1 MQNRLQWSRIL
12 VIPLLF
18 CSSVAAQELPI
29 EQEVARLSTLRAE
42 DSTYAM
48 LFDRFG
54 EPRELYEK
62 YLEAVPRIAED
73 WRKRQSELSKLT
85 DLGTTKTLAIL
96 PLIDWHVANEGL
108 QGESGVAYL
117 VKTDDATILFDVG
130 RNSKEEHPSPLLQN
144 MQQVGVNIHDIDLIV
159 ISHPHGDHTG
169 GGKWARASTFSLTDH
184 QIDLGELN
192 AFTPVPMEYPGIEV
206 KWSEDP
212 TVIAPGVAT
221 TGVINN
227 YCFFMGEIPEQAL
240 VVNVEGKGIVVIS
253 GCGHQT
259 LKKIVDRTEALVDA
273 PLYGMVG
280 GLHYPVIKC
289 RNIDVHRY
297 VATWKLPGEF
307 LSIEEVQGNIDYLR
321 QRDVGVVGLS
331 PHDSC
336 DASIEAF
343 RQTFPETYRDIVVG
357 EEIMIPGSNTR

>member
-1 MQNRLQWSRIL
+1 M
-12 VIPLLF
+12 
-18 CSSVAAQELPI
+18 
-29 EQEVARLSTLRAE
+29 ARLSKLQAE

-62 YLEAVPRIAED
+62 YLDALPKIAED
-73 WRKRQSELSKLT
+73 WRRKQSELGKLT
-85 DLGTTKTLAIL
+85 DIGTTKTLSIL
-96 PLIDWHVANEGL
+96 PLIDWHVAHESL
-108 QGESGVAYL
+108 KGESGVAYL
-117 VKTDDATILFDVG
+117 VRTDDTTILFDVG
-130 RNSKEEHPSPLLQN
+130 LNTKQEDPSPLLQN
-144 MQQVGVNIHDIDLIV
+144 MQKLGVNIREIDLIV

-169 GGKWARASTFSLTDH
+169 GGKWARKNTFSLTGH
-184 QIDLGELN
+184 QIDLGRIK

-206 KWSEDP
+206 EWSENP

-221 TGVINN
+221 TGVITN
-227 YCFFMGEIPEQAL
+227 YCFFVGEIPEQAL
-240 VVNVEGKGIVVIS
+240 VINVESKGIVVIS

-259 LKKIVDRTEALVDA
+259 LKKLVDRTEALFDA
-273 PLYGMVG
+273 PLYGLLG
-280 GLHYPVIKC
+280 GLHYPVVKC

-307 LSIEEVQGNIDYLR
+307 LSIEEVQGNIDYLGE
-321 QRDVGVVGLS
+321 RDVGVVGLS

-343 RQTFPETYRDIVVG
+343 KRTFLGTYSEIIVG
-357 EEIMIPGSNTR
+357 QEIVIPVSNPM